1 MKKVLIGIYNEIYD
15 ITKYIPKHPGEG
27 IRFVN
32 LYDYKRQEVTEEFER
47 HHFTNEPDEMLIKAK
62 EDGYDEE
69 TGIYYVCPF
78 FNFAK
83 KNKIPL
89 YFHFLPNDPYGT
101 LFMKDKEE
109 YTYILRP
116 SNSDK
121 AKALSVTYKNKGIH
135 QLKIR
140 MIENKKWYAEW
151 ENDDGEPIQISKN
164 YVTDVID
171 SIFEEE
177 YTAII
182 FK

>member
-1 MKKVLIGIYNEIYD
+1 MKKVLIGIYEEIYD

-32 LYDYKRQEVTEEFER
+32 LYNYKRKEVTVEFER
-47 HHFTNEPDEMLIKAK
+47 YHFTNEADEMLIKAK
-62 EDGYDEE
+62 EEGYDEE

-78 FNFAK
+78 FNFSK

-89 YFHFLPNDPYGT
+89 YFHFLPNDLYGIE
-101 LFMKDKEE
+101 FMKDKKN

-121 AKALSVTYKNKGIH
+121 DKALSITYKNSEIH

-140 MIENKKWYAEW
+140 MVDNAKWHAEW
-151 ENDDGEPIQISKN
+151 EDDNGEPIDILKN

-171 SIFEEE
+171 SIFGEE
-177 YTAII
+177 YTGI
-182 FK
+182 